1 MWGHELSI
9 LLFRCVRVV
18 LMSHTYSTHVL
29 TSYIKPSQK
38 TIAANRKDMDVPEHG
53 RPSKLPD
60 EMLSF
65 SIAKSAGP
73 NTVSPRLGALI
84 IPRRKPIQTPHFL
97 ALTSRGAV
105 PHISQDTLR

>member
-1 MWGHELSI
+1 
-9 LLFRCVRVV
+9 
-18 LMSHTYSTHVL
+18 
-29 TSYIKPSQK
+29 
-38 TIAANRKDMDVPEHG
+38 MDAPEHG

-105 PHISQDTLR
+105 PHISQDTLRDNTNVKGVYLALEDCEAPLCDGTAEGLLRDAGTDKHPLN